1 MIKQNVYD
9 SPCLFPD
16 MDLDSSLSTAKQKQR
31 NRWELKK
38 NRNLWIEFCSTATF
52 CGKYGIPLIRKYTD
66 DWPQNFITVS
76 ELGTIGG
83 PSIGVAGFDYDYI
96 LERFTSNPELYIPVL
111 SRYKCICEPDFS
123 IKIGDPLAIAVANS
137 FRSHTFSYYLQERGF
152 KVMSTI
158 KWAMSN
164 SFDVCFSGYEKGGS
178 VIVSTIGVMR
188 DERSRYYFERG
199 FTEMLK
205 RISPDSVGLY
215 GSTNEWI
222 EALMP
227 SQLDVRHFSHNR
239 FNRMRGYG
247 R

>member
-1 MIKQNVYD
+1 MIIQTLYD
-9 SPCLFPD
+9 SPCLFPN
-16 MDLDSSLSTAKQKQR
+16 MDSGKILPVAKQKQKQ
-31 NRWELKK
+31 RWELKK
-38 NRNLWIEFCSTATF
+38 ARNLGLEFCLTATF
-52 CGKYGIPLIRKYTD
+52 CGEYGIPLIRKYTD
-66 DWPQNFITVS
+66 DWPQSFITVS
-76 ELGTIGG
+76 ELGIIGG

-96 LERFTSNPELYIPVL
+96 LDRLTSDPEPYISIL
-111 SRYKCICEPDFS
+111 SRYKCICEPDYS

-137 FRSHTFSYYLQERGF
+137 FRSHAVSYYLQERGL
-152 KVMSTI
+152 KVMPTI

-164 SFDVCFSGYEKGGS
+164 SFDVCFSGYEKGGA
-178 VIVSTIGVMR
+178 VIVSTIGVLR

-199 FTEMLK
+199 FNEMLK